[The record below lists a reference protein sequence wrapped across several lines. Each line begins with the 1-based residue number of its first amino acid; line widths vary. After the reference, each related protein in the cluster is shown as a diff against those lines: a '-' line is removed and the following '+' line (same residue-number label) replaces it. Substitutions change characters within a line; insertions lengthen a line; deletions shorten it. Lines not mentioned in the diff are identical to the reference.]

1 MKKLNN
7 TKAELKKSDAYKKAC
22 DHGIVSMQFVIFKP
36 LNYCFEETIG
46 FDVKASFTSRPI
58 SRLISWYNNQV
69 IQGHSVPRDFSWIEN
84 HKVHSIVYNDSIT
97 FLEIM
102 NEPFLK
108 TWYDQQQNLYTGWF

>member
-84 HKVHSIVYNDSIT
+84 HKVHSIVYND